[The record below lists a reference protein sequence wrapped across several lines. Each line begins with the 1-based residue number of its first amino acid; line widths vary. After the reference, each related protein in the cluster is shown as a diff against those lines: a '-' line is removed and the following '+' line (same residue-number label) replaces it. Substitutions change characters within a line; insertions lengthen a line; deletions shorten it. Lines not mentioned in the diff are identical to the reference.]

1 MEARARAQREVRSPH
16 GLPALGFPCPIPKL
30 STESA
35 AARWRSKAALGS
47 YIAARIYFRAGAANE
62 SSQQDGDDG
71 PVVKIDQGFRW
82 HQERRPRSGTG
93 YTSRGPRQTHVKGA
107 FWVGIGRSC
116 VRVVSWPIGPTCQ
129 PRCWHLAPLLRP
141 KAKAAAHRE
150 TPIGCLGSIVAKAIH
165 NERVTGAWGEGSL
178 AWHPSGLE

>member
-1 MEARARAQREVRSPH
+1 MRSPH

-35 AARWRSKAALGS
+35 AARSTLRAALGS
-47 YIAARIYFRAGAANE
+47 RNAARIYFRAGAANG
-62 SSQQDGDDG
+62 SSQQDGDEG

-82 HQERRPRSGTG
+82 HRERRPRSGTG
-93 YTSRGPRQTHVKGA
+93 STSSGPRQGHVKEA
-107 FWVGIGRSC
+107 FWVSIGRSC
-116 VRVVSWPIGPTCQ
+116 VRVVSWPIGPTFQ
-129 PRCWHLAPLLRP
+129 PRCGTSPHSCGL
-141 KAKAAAHRE
+141 KAKTAAHRE